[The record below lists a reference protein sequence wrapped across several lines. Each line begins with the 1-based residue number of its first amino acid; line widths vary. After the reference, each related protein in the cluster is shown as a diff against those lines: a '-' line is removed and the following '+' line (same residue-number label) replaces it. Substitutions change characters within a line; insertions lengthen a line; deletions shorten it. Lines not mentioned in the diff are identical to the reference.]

1 MARSRPPD
9 ADRPAKSLAE
19 LRAIYDDAAPRFESF
34 DRLQHAL
41 LGRYRRRL
49 FATAAGR
56 VLDVACGTG
65 ANFRYLGD
73 VDLVGLDLSPAMLAG
88 ARRTA
93 DRLGRSPTLVRGD
106 AARLPFPDDSFDG
119 VVSSLSTCT
128 FPDPVAALR
137 EMARVCRP
145 DGSIRL
151 LEHGRSS
158 VRPIAALQDR
168 FADRHFESMGCRW
181 NQRPAALVDAAGLPI
196 REHRRSL
203 LGVLTALVVDPVER
217 A

>member
-1 MARSRPPD
+1 MARPRPGG
-9 ADRPAKSLAE
+9 DRPGKSPGELA
-19 LRAIYDDAAPRFESF
+19 AIYDDAAARFERF
-34 DRLQHAL
+34 DRLQDVL
-41 LGRYRRRL
+41 LGRYRRRV
-49 FATAAGR
+49 FGPAAGR

-73 VDLVGLDLSPAMLAG
+73 VDLVGVDLSPAMLAG

-93 DRLGRSPTLVRGD
+93 DRLGRPATLLRAD
-106 AARLPFPDDSFDG
+106 AARLPFPEDSFDS
-119 VVSSLSTCT
+119 VVSALSTCT

-145 DGSIRL
+145 GGSIRL
-151 LEHGRSS
+151 LEHGRSA
-158 VRPIAALQDR
+158 VGPLATLQDR

-181 NQRPAALVDAAGLPI
+181 NQRPAALVEAAGLRP
-196 REHRRSL
+196 REHWRSA
-203 LGVLTALVVDPVER
+203 LGVLTGMVVDPVV